1 MGTVARIVKLLKMG
15 EDNYSLVVQGLA
27 RFRVVEL
34 VQEHPYLKARI
45 EAVEDKTPADQVE
58 IEALGINLK
67 KLAREV
73 IEMTPELPAAD
84 TELAEGITHAGRPAS
99 PLPGDGA

>member
-1 MGTVARIVKLLKMG
+1 MVLPQPWFRLSVQFAEIFIRIQRFIA

-45 EAVEDKTPADQVE
+45 EPVDDKTSADEVE

-73 IEMTPELPAAD
+73 I
-84 TELAEGITHAGRPAS
+84 
-99 PLPGDGA
+99 